1 MNVLSLFDGI
11 ACGRVAL
18 ERANIPV
25 DNYYASEIE
34 KASIAIAKK
43 NFPTIVEI
51 GDVTKV
57 HYQQGQLYTENG
69 TFSVG
74 HIDLLI
80 GGSPCTDFSSIGYAK
95 GMKSG
100 QTEILSLEQYMNLK
114 LQGVQF
120 DGQSYLF
127 WEYVRLL
134 KEVHPDYFLL
144 ENVQMA
150 KKWQQVI
157 DVAIDIKAI
166 LINSSLVSAQNRHRL
181 YWTNIPNVIPPKD
194 KGIILEDILDE
205 NASTDDVSHCLT
217 VQRSFPRLMKK
228 YGYIPIKFNAY
239 NATQIKDKTCALSRG
254 SMVTSSCATLLFV
267 KDKCGKHYVKDGI
280 LNRIYPIKLSDGR
293 YNLRRLNLKEMER
306 LQTLPDDYT
315 NVKNVGVQKR
325 SCAIGNGWTVD
336 VIAYILSYLKLSKN
350 DNV

>member
-1 MNVLSLFDGI
+1 MNILSLFDGI
-11 ACGRVAL
+11 ACGKVAL

-34 KASIAIAKK
+34 NASIAIAKK
-43 NFPTIVEI
+43 NFPTIIEI

-57 HYQQGQLYTENG
+57 YYQQDQLYTENG

-80 GGSPCTDFSSIGYAK
+80 GGSPCIDFSSIGYAK

-100 QTEILSLEQYMNLK
+100 QIEILSLEQYMKLK

-134 KEVHPDYFLL
+134 EEVRPDYFLL

-157 DVAIDIKAI
+157 DVAIGIKPI
-166 LINSSLVSAQNRHRL
+166 LINSSLVSAQNRPRL
-181 YWTNIPNVIPPKD
+181 YWTNIPNVISPID
-194 KGIILEDILDE
+194 KGIVLEDILDE

-217 VQRSFPRLMKK
+217 VQRS
-228 YGYIPIKFNAY
+228 
-239 NATQIKDKTCALSRG
+239 S
-254 SMVTSSCATLLFV
+254 
-267 KDKCGKHYVKDGI
+267 H
-280 LNRIYPIKLSDGR
+280 
-293 YNLRRLNLKEMER
+293 
-306 LQTLPDDYT
+306 
-315 NVKNVGVQKR
+315 
-325 SCAIGNGWTVD
+325 
-336 VIAYILSYLKLSKN
+336 
-350 DNV
+350 

>member
-18 ERANIPV
+18 ERANIQV

-34 KASIAIAKK
+34 NASIAIAKK
-43 NFPTIVEI
+43 NFSIIIEI

-100 QTEILSLEQYMNLK
+100 QTEILSLEQYMKLK
-114 LQGVQF
+114 LQRVRF

-134 KEVHPDYFLL
+134 EEVRPDYFLL

-157 DVAIDIKAI
+157 DVAIGIKPV
-166 LINSSLVSAQNRHRL
+166 LINSSLVSAQNRPRL
-181 YWTNIPNVIPPKD
+181 YWTNIPNVIPSKD
-194 KGIILEDILDE
+194 KRIVLEDILDE
-205 NASTDDVSHCLT
+205 MASTDDVSHCLT

-228 YGYIPIKFNAY
+228 YGYIPVKFNAY
-239 NATQIKDKTCALSRG
+239 NATQIKDKACALSRG

-267 KDKCGKHYVKDGI
+267 KDKCGKHYVKGGV
-280 LNRIYPIKLSDGR
+280 LNGIYPTKLSDGR
-293 YNLRRLNLKEMER
+293 YNLRRLNLREMER

-315 NVKNVGVQKR
+315 NVENVGVQKR

-336 VIAYILSYLKLSKN
+336 VITHILSFLK
-350 DNV
+350 